1 MVVAQAT
8 PLWSLVWGKP
18 QVDPADLARAVSEEA
33 RKPELDHRTRCL
45 IRAGPVALRDYWGSA
60 AFDQRLG
67 QFSERPRLRDLLEE
81 SNLED
86 GFPSLRERLMDK
98 TDPEVVR
105 EFLRDLGTRI
115 GARKPIALTIGG
127 AIALILTGPLARS
140 TEDIDVVDEVPA
152 EIRKESELLDELRS
166 RYGLRLT
173 HFQSHD
179 LPPGWNDRIGFPQD
193 FGNISVRLVDPL
205 DVFLGKLTST
215 RPKDLDDLRILKGGL
230 DRDLLNDRLRRT
242 RDRLLADDDL
252 HAQATKN
259 WYILFGEEL
268 PS

>member
-1 MVVAQAT
+1 MVVASAT

-18 QVDPADLARAVSEEA
+18 QVDPEDLLRAVAAEV
-33 RKPELDHRTRCL
+33 RKPELDYRTRCL
-45 IRAGPVALRDYWGSA
+45 MRSGLLALRDFWGSA
-60 AFDQRLG
+60 AFDRRLG
-67 QFSERPRLRDLLEE
+67 QTTEQPRLRDLLEE
-81 SNLED
+81 YDLED

-98 TDPEVVR
+98 TDPEAVR

-115 GARKPIALTIGG
+115 AARKPIALTIGG
-127 AIALILTGPLARS
+127 AIALILTGRLARS
-140 TEDIDVVDEVPA
+140 TDDIDVVDEVPV
-152 EIRKESELLDELRS
+152 EIRKETALLDELRN

-173 HFQSHD
+173 HFQSHY
-179 LPPGWNDRIGFPQD
+179 LPPGWNDRIGFPQV
-193 FGNISVRLVDPL
+193 FGNLRVRLVDPL
-205 DVFLGKLTST
+205 DVFLGKLTSA
-215 RPKDLDDLRILKGGL
+215 RPKDLDDLRALKGGL

-252 HAQATKN
+252 HAQARKN